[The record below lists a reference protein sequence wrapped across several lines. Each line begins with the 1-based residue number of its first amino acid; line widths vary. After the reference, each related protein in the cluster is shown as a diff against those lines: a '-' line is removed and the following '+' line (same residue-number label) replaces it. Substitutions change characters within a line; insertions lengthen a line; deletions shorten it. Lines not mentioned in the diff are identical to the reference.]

1 MRQAADDAI
10 SASSLYQGEDQID
23 LLAPCTGEHEKQ
35 TITKSSPSV

>member
-10 SASSLYQGEDQID
+10 SASSQYRGVDLID

-35 TITKSSPSV
+35 TITKSGPSV